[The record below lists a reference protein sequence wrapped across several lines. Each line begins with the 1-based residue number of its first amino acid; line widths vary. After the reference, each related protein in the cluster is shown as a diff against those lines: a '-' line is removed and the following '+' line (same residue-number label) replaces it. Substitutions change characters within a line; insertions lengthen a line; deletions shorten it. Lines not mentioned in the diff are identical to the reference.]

1 MSAIARFIA
10 DFYQRNLFERIV
22 LYIFFSAFF
31 VKLVFELGLGQW
43 WFIQSQNMQW
53 IFYGLLGL
61 DYIVS
66 YRKVINIKVGL
77 NPLSVFAV
85 VCFVMVA
92 HGLFV
97 GVLRHN
103 PPFVILNDTI
113 PLLMIGLNILRM
125 QSAAEYKPIDFK
137 FLFYAVLFFAASTCF
152 MGFFGRLAGRPTQP
166 GMGNAA
172 MFLPLVCAAAIMLR
186 PMPKWVIFVIVL
198 MLGLVAGDLNRT
210 TMTFIFLVISGY
222 VAVKLIKAPVLGV
235 VLVVSAIMALS
246 VAWMFVPTDSNTYRR
261 IVALQNLDLKQ
272 RTGSVGERQAEW
284 DAIRTELREKGRTIE
299 WVGLGFGGLY
309 EVKFTHEYMRNYGH
323 AHYSWSWFSLRYG
336 KSGFIYL
343 AILLAVLSY
352 NLWQGLR
359 TRTEESLFVGFMCLI
374 ALLFCVTHINSVWL
388 LSGVQFFYLGA
399 RRHAQALEAKAP
411 GYKASYAV

>member
-1 MSAIARFIA
+1 MSAIGRFIA
-10 DFYQRNLFERIV
+10 DFYQRNLFERII
-22 LYIFFSAFF
+22 LYAFFSAFI

-43 WFIQSQNMQW
+43 WFIQSQHIQW
-53 IFYGLLGL
+53 IFYSLLAL
-61 DYIVS
+61 DYVVS
-66 YRKVINIKVGL
+66 YRKVINIRVGL

-103 PPFVILNDTI
+103 PPFVILNDAI

-125 QSAAEYKPIDFK
+125 QSAAEYKPIDFRYLFHAV
-137 FLFYAVLFFAASTCF
+137 FLLAAGIFF
-152 MGFFGRLAGRPTQP
+152 MGFAGRLIGRPTQP
-166 GMGNAA
+166 ALGSSAI
-172 MFLPLVCAAAIMLR
+172 FLPLIFASAIMLR
-186 PMPKWVIFVIVL
+186 PIPKWSMAIILL
-198 MLGLVAGDLNRT
+198 MMALLAGDLNRT
-210 TMTFIFLVISGY
+210 AMTFMALVMGGY
-222 VAVKLIKAPVLGV
+222 IAVKLVKAPVLAIL
-235 VLVVSAIMALS
+235 LVVSAIMAVS
-246 VAWMFVPTDSNTYRR
+246 VAWIFVPENSNTYKR
-261 IVALQNLDLKQ
+261 IMALKNLDLSQ

-299 WVGLGFGGLY
+299 WVGLGFGGTY

-336 KSGFIYL
+336 QSGFIYL
-343 AILLAVLSY
+343 VVLLAALSY

-359 TRTEESLFVGFMCLI
+359 LRTVESVFVAFMCLI

-411 GYKASYAV
+411 GYKTSYAV